1 MDWGSIS
8 LPHRSEDIN
17 CYVNDT
23 GGEDL
28 TYTEFSDLIQGLRD
42 REETGNLFYTM
53 WYQDQDDTNG
63 ELMVLE
69 VSVDYREGDI
79 VRYREELVE

>member
-1 MDWGSIS
+1 MDWESIS
-8 LPHRSEDIN
+8 LPHRAEDIN

-28 TYTEFSDLIQGLRD
+28 TYTEFMELIQGLRD

-53 WYQDQDDTNG
+53 WYQDVDETNN

-79 VRYREELVE
+79 IRYREELVE